1 MQVFGGTQALFSVV
15 PSRGLSHCFAVGVSR
30 TCTRLTRRV
39 VSLSGA
45 EQKSSHSIAV
55 GVSRTCTRLTR
66 RVVSLSGA
74 EQKSSHSIAV
84 GVSRTC
90 TRLTRRVVS
99 QSPRFACLHI

>member
-1 MQVFGGTQALFSVV
+1 MLAVTKFTELVLVSGLPFLCGGTQALFSVV
-15 PSRGLSHCFAVGVSR
+15 PSRGLSQSFAVGVSR

-39 VSLSGA
+39 VSLSSA

-66 RVVSLSGA
+66 
-74 EQKSSHSIAV
+74 H
-84 GVSRTC
+84 
-90 TRLTRRVVS
+90 VVS

>member
-1 MQVFGGTQALFSVV
+1 M
-15 PSRGLSHCFAVGVSR
+15 VGVTIFAELVLVSGLPFL
-30 TCTRLTRRV
+30 CPSGTRPAGFWRNSGFV
-39 VSLSGA
+39 LSGA
-45 EQKSSHSIAV
+45 EQRSFSVFCCRGLEDMYKAV
-55 GVSRTCTRLTR
+55 KARC
-66 RVVSLSGA
+66 SLSGA

>member
-1 MQVFGGTQALFSVV
+1 MDYHFNAPAEPDLQVVGGTQALFSVV
-15 PSRGLSHCFAVGVSR
+15 PSRGRSRSFAVGVSR

-55 GVSRTCTRLTR
+55 GVSWTCRRL
-66 RVVSLSGA
+66 S
-74 EQKSSHSIAV
+74 
-84 GVSRTC
+84 
-90 TRLTRRVVS
+90 RRVVS